1 MGDPI
6 VIIEY
11 YNRVF
16 FEFHSQYNKEYGSLE
31 YPHNIRQRFWQF
43 VPNGY
48 YGLDEASE
56 LILSYYASV
65 NSSLKSSIIT
75 NSIAYWLHFCRRL
88 SPGPIG
94 YNKSPATI
102 GLTRSIL
109 EAAFQKYGQILPCNK
124 IGFSDIV
131 GVSKIF
137 GGLLM
142 AKDYEMERKLIE
154 SSPSQLVLTDFTYH
168 DLDSFYRNEQLAYE
182 IWKCGAVLRAI
193 YKGSTLLVDNSHEEI
208 FFDDRTEDLDFLLMN
223 YDDRH
228 GTGCCTATGIVYDEL
243 DEEGNKGITLVPTYN
258 LSNTKAETINELFG
272 KLYSFSF
279 PDDFIF
285 NFLWT
290 PRNIKGFRIEHLPL
304 EKAFNKTHKID
315 LDLVISIIISL
326 AYRVFRIRHDTD
338 GLQLLKYWQHSYE
351 GPHNVDFIR
360 KEIKHFLPYA
370 QTILGIE
377 KNEYSNED
385 INNCMNFLMLSEDK
399 RELINLL
406 YSGPHS
412 IFLPFGKDRL
422 FIDYA
427 WLDRRLFNLFYD
439 IKIDNW
445 NFKGDLLE
453 IAIGKDKSVLPN
465 KECKALDGTSKQI
478 DCAYNVDGHLVI
490 FECKVVALSIAYDSG
505 DPKAVAFRQ
514 KKVVEQGLGGVD
526 DKAAWLSK
534 NPAGTNYDIKG
545 CRDILPI
552 AVSPFVEFIP
562 SKSKRYWINDTIPRV
577 LSINEAKDLL
587 NNKDIIV
594 NSYNRVTL
602 QSS

>member
-1 MGDPI
+1 MGDQI
-6 VIIEY
+6 LFIEY

-16 FEFHSQYNKEYGSLE
+16 LEFHSQYQREYGSLK
-31 YPHNIRQRFWQF
+31 YPHNVRQRFWQF
-43 VPNGY
+43 VPDGY
-48 YGLDEASE
+48 YGMDKASE

-65 NSSLKSSIIT
+65 NSSLKSGIIT
-75 NSIAYWLHFCRRL
+75 NSIAYWLHLYRRL

-94 YNKSPATI
+94 IDKSPATI
-102 GLTRSIL
+102 GFTRSIL

-124 IGFSDIV
+124 IGLSNIV

-142 AKDYEMERKLIE
+142 DTDYEMERKNIE
-154 SSPSQLVLTDFTYH
+154 SLPSQLVLTDFTYH
-168 DLDSFYRNEQLAYE
+168 DLDSIYRNEQLAYE

-193 YKGSTLLVDNSHEEI
+193 SKGSTLLVDNSHEEI
-208 FFDDRTEDLDFLLMN
+208 FFDDRTEDLEFLLKN

-228 GTGCCTATGIVYDEL
+228 GTGSCTATGIVYDEL
-243 DEEGNKGITLVPTYN
+243 DEEGNKGIILFPAYN
-258 LSNTKAETINELFG
+258 LSKTKAKTINKLFEE
-272 KLYSFSF
+272 LYSFSF

-304 EKAFNKTHKID
+304 KEAFNKTHKID
-315 LDLVISIIISL
+315 LDLVISIITSL
-326 AYRVFRIRHDTD
+326 AYRVFRIWHETK
-338 GLQLLKYWQHSYE
+338 GHQLVSYWQHCYE
-351 GPHNVDFIR
+351 GPCKVDLIR
-360 KEIKHFLPYA
+360 EAIENFLPHA
-370 QTILGIE
+370 QTTLGIE
-377 KNEYSNED
+377 NLEYSNED
-385 INNCMNFLMLSEDK
+385 IDNCIDFLVLSEDK

-412 IFLPFGKDRL
+412 LFLPFGKDRL

-439 IKIDNW
+439 IRIDDW

-453 IAIGKDKSVLPN
+453 IAIGKNKSVLPN

-514 KKVVEQGLGGVD
+514 KKVVEQGLGEVD

-534 NPAGTNYDIKG
+534 NPVGTNYDIKG
-545 CRDILPI
+545 YQDILPI

-587 NNKDIIV
+587 SNKDVIV

-602 QSS
+602 Q